1 MYCKKPAPVGYLY
14 VTVDLPNYSGGHF
27 FHYRYFVIHIVKV
40 SGQSDWIR
48 IHNAGYRQCCGSGSA
63 RTRTFWSDLNPIKLY
78 GSGSGERRRKYGMF
92 GTTLPLKK
100 PKTCNS

>member
-40 SGQSDWIR
+40 SGQSDWITNR
-48 IHNAGYRQCCGSGSA
+48 TKIVTFYINYYRAGQ
-63 RTRTFWSDLNPIKLY
+63 TRTFSRLRIPDAKA
-78 GSGSGERRRKYGMF
+78 F
-92 GTTLPLKK
+92 
-100 PKTCNS
+100 